1 MIFLE
6 LFGLRLKS
14 LRLKKGLTQSQ
25 LAKKLELTRSSISY
39 YEKNA
44 VYPSIEILIK
54 ICRYFDVSADFLIGL
69 SNDKEFQISHLTDEQ
84 VQAVLNIIRQF
95 EQLNN

>member
-1 MIFLE
+1 ME
-6 LFGLRLKS
+6 LFGLRLKT
-14 LRLKKGLTQSQ
+14 LRLQKDLTQNQ

-54 ICRYFDVSADFLIGL
+54 ICQYFDVSADFLLGL
-69 SNDKEFQISHLTDEQ
+69 SDTKEFQISHLTDEQ
-84 VQAVLNIIRQF
+84 VAAVLSIIRQF
-95 EQLNN
+95 ELLNNN